1 MREQDT
7 SHDAA
12 DQEPPAPERIR
23 CALLDE
29 RDVYVGIVEIAPWD
43 ATTRHLTAITDC
55 DLPVGEYRWDRERHT
70 FVPLPAAQRARAGR
84 PTLEHA
90 LAFDL
95 LARWERGDELPSV
108 CLAWFDDALRTV
120 DFGAVL
126 SLESVQRYIVARGLD
141 LTKKD

>member
-1 MREQDT
+1 MDDLITAQ
-7 SHDAA
+7 
-12 DQEPPAPERIR
+12 PIR
-23 CALLDE
+23 AALLDE
-29 RDVYVGIVEIAPWD
+29 GGRFVRIDSLESAD
-43 ATTRHLTAITDC
+43 ALTPRHLPQITDC

-126 SLESVQRYIVARGLD
+126 SLESVRRYIVARGLD